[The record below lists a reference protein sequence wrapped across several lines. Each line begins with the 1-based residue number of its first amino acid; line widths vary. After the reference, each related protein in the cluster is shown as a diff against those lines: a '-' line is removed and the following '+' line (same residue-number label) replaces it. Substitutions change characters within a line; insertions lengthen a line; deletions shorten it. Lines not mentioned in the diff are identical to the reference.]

1 MSFSFLL
8 RRDGLGESDYRISGG
23 KIVIS
28 TANDAARDRIYT
40 SLNTQLGEWYLDVAD
55 GIPYIG
61 ENGILGGKKSE
72 SEVAAIIR
80 RRILLDPDVD
90 RIDSLSVTQDSFRR
104 VSVSAEV
111 RLQSGEQISIE
122 V

>member
-1 MSFSFLL
+1 MAFSFFL
-8 RRDGLGESDYRISGG
+8 RRDGLGGPDYRISSGR
-23 KIVIS
+23 IVIG
-28 TANDAARDRIYT
+28 TGNDSARDRIYT
-40 SLNTQLGEWYLDVAD
+40 ALNTQLGEWYLGVAD
-55 GIPYIG
+55 GVPYMG
-61 ENGILGGKKSE
+61 DNGILGGKKSE
-72 SEVAAIIR
+72 AEVAAIIR

-90 RIDSLSVTQDSFRR
+90 RIDSLSVQQDSFRR

>member
-8 RRDGLGESDYRISGG
+8 RRDGIGESDYRISGG

-28 TANDAARDRIYT
+28 TDNDAVRDRLFT
-40 SLNTQLGEWYLDVAD
+40 SLSTQLGEWYLDNTD
-55 GIPYIG
+55 GIPYSG

-72 SEVAAIIR
+72 GEVAAIIR
-80 RRILLDPDVD
+80 RRILSDPDVS
-90 RIDSLSVTQDSFRR
+90 RIDSLSVSQDSFRR
-104 VSVSAEV
+104 VSVAVEV
-111 RLQSGEQISIE
+111 RLQSGDQLSVE